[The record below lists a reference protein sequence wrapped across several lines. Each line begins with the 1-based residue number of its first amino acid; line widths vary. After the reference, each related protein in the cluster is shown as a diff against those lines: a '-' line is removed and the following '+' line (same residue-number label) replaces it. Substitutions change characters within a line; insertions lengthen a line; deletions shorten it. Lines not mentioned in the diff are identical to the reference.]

1 MGLTEIIVSLVD
13 QASDAASSM
22 ANNISSS
29 MSSIGSSSENAS
41 VDVESIGSAAEEAG
55 SELDTLDG
63 SNMSEIEGEASSAAG
78 SIEEVG
84 SSADSAST
92 QVDGIADAAAH
103 AGAGMGVGMDEAS
116 TAIDQ
121 VSTSADRAAEKT
133 EEIGTSANSA
143 SAESTLSMAAVT
155 AGLGTLT
162 AGSEAAA
169 QKADTLEA
177 TFEKMSSVKMP
188 EAEVKSMVTS
198 LTNATFPTEDALLY
212 IKTLKQIGITSET
225 SLSQGAS
232 AFNKIA
238 LATGVSSDQVVT
250 FSNSM
255 VAMGID
261 MNNIPST
268 FNAIAYANANLVGG
282 FSTYIG
288 WMQKYD
294 STFKSMGLNI
304 DQTAVLIAAATKKFG
319 GGRAAYSGLNTAI
332 KESNGDLSVLEQK
345 LGMQPGSLENA
356 SQATAAYSGK
366 IDQNAAIT
374 EKHTTLLQKM
384 KAAVDDLS
392 TTYGGSISQVASF
405 GGAIGGLITAY
416 TGLSTARSAAALAA
430 GAETGAEN
438 VGILSKIR
446 AAVTSW
452 AYATSTYGSSAA
464 LDVAAGAAAA
474 HAGAI
479 ATDTEAENV
488 GILSKAR
495 AAITGGAA
503 TAALIAHAV
512 AAKASA
518 AAQWLL
524 NIAMDANPVAL
535 IVIAI
540 VALVAILAALYTKNE
555 TVRNALNGAWNQ
567 IKAIVIPAINQIVN
581 GVKALWGAITQIAG
595 AIGGFFSGI
604 LTKVTTFFTSL
615 WAKAGEGGRT
625 GINQVAFFIG
635 ELIGKFLKF
644 WIDLGVQFIIY
655 STKALTGL
663 VAWLMQLPGTVW
675 MWLTAAI
682 NYVIEWAGQLGSWAL
697 TAGSNLLNG
706 VISFVQNL
714 PSNLWNFLWSSI
726 QRIISFAASAYSQA
740 GSAGRNILNGIV
752 NAITGLPGQVW
763 NILLGVYNNIVS
775 FGSYVWNAAVGVG
788 QSIWNGIT
796 AGLSGSSSA
805 AGGDADLFGAGSDT
819 ELTTS
824 TDSTISVDA
833 NLNITHDFKNVP
845 PTLSTSELAK
855 QVVKAMDDSKVQKKL
870 DEVIGATK
878 RSVTRRTGGFA

>member
-1 MGLTEIIVSLVD
+1 MGLTEIIVSLID

-29 MSSIGSSSENAS
+29 MSSIGSSSESAS
-41 VDVESIGSAAEEAG
+41 TDVESIGSAAEEAG

-78 SIEEVG
+78 SIDEVG
-84 SSADSAST
+84 SSADAAST

-103 AGAGMGVGMDEAS
+103 AGAGMGTGMDEAS

-133 EEIGTSANSA
+133 EEIGTSASSA
-143 SAESTLSMAAVT
+143 SAESTLGMGAVT

-268 FNAIAYANANLVGG
+268 FNAIAYANANMVGG
-282 FSTYIG
+282 FGTYIQ

-304 DQTAVLIAAATKKFG
+304 DQTAVLISAATKKFG

-332 KESNGDLSVLEQK
+332 KESNGDLSVLEEK

-392 TTYGGSISQVASF
+392 TTYGGSIAQVASF

-540 VALVAILAALYTKNE
+540 VALVAILAALYMKNE

-644 WIDLGVQFIIY
+644 WIDLGVQFVTY
-655 STKALTGL
+655 STKALTDL
-663 VAWLMQLPGTVW
+663 VAWLTQLPGTVW
-675 MWLTAAI
+675 IWLTAAI

-706 VISFVQNL
+706 VIGFVQNL

-740 GSAGRNILNGIV
+740 GSAGRNILNGIIG
-752 NAITGLPGQVW
+752 AITGLPGQVW
-763 NILLGVYNNIVS
+763 NVLLGVYNNIVS
-775 FGSYVWNAAVGVG
+775 FGSYVWDAAVGIG

-796 AGLSGSSSA
+796 SGLTGGGSA

-845 PTLSTSELAK
+845 PNLSTSELAK
-855 QVVKAMDDSKVQKKL
+855 QVVKAMDDSTVQKKL

>member
-78 SIEEVG
+78 SIDEVG
-84 SSADSAST
+84 NAADAAST

-143 SAESTLSMAAVT
+143 SAESTLGMGAVT

-169 QKADTLEA
+169 EKADTLEA
-177 TFEKMSSVKMP
+177 TFEKMSSVSLP
-188 EAEVKSMVTS
+188 EAQLKGMVTS
-198 LTNATFPTEDALLY
+198 LTNATFPTQDALLY

-268 FNAIAYANANLVGG
+268 FNAIAYANANMVGG
-282 FSTYIG
+282 FGTYIQ

-304 DQTAVLIAAATKKFG
+304 DQTAVLISAATKKFG
-319 GGRAAYSGLNTAI
+319 GGRAAYTGLNTAI
-332 KESNGDLSVLEQK
+332 QESNGDLSVLEQK

-366 IDQNAAIT
+366 IDQNATIT

-474 HAGAI
+474 HAGAV

-535 IVIAI
+535 VVIAI

-567 IKAIVIPAINQIVN
+567 IKAIVIPAINSIVN
-581 GVKALWGAITQIAG
+581 GVKALWSIVSQIGTQ
-595 AIGGFFSGI
+595 IGGFFTGI

-625 GINQVAFFIG
+625 GLNQVAFFIG

-644 WIDLGVQFIIY
+644 WIDLGVQFVIY
-655 STKALTGL
+655 STKALINL
-663 VAWLMQLPGTVW
+663 VTWLTQLPGTVW

-706 VISFVQNL
+706 VIGFVQNL

-763 NILLGVYNNIVS
+763 NILLGVYNNITS

-845 PTLSTSELAK
+845 PNLSTSELAK
-855 QVVKAMDDSKVQKKL
+855 QVVKAMDDSTVQKKL

>member
-261 MNNIPST
+261 MNNIPSA

-304 DQTAVLIAAATKKFG
+304 DQTAVLISAATKKFG

-446 AAVTSW
+446 SAAASV
-452 AYATSTYGSSAA
+452 SSAIA
-464 LDVAAGAAAA
+464 TEAQAAAYTVDTAAAAA
-474 HAGAI
+474 HANTI
-479 ATDTEAENV
+479 AYDTEAENV
-488 GILSKAR
+488 GIIAKVR
-495 AAITGGAA
+495 AAASL
-503 TAALIAHAV
+503 TAASVAMAAHAV

-540 VALVAILAALYTKNE
+540 VALVAILAVLYTKNE

-644 WIDLGVQFIIY
+644 WIDLGVQFVTY
-655 STKALTGL
+655 STKALTDL

-763 NILLGVYNNIVS
+763 NILLGVYNNITS

-845 PTLSTSELAK
+845 PNLSTSELAK

-878 RSVTRRTGGFA
+878 RGVSRRTGGFA